1 MKVILS
7 AVFDSEEDGVDG
19 RVSLT
24 RGDVD
29 DLHSL
34 AHVMADFARACGFS
48 YVSDVGFEKDDGEM
62 TFGGF

>member
-1 MKVILS
+1 MKLMLT
-7 AVFDSEEDGVDG
+7 AVFEPEEDGVDG
-19 RVSLT
+19 GVSLT

-34 AHVMADFARACGFS
+34 AHAMADFARACGFS

>member
-7 AVFDSEEDGVDG
+7 AVFDSEEDGVSG
-19 RVSLT
+19 TATIT
-24 RGDVD
+24 RDDVP

-34 AHVMADFARACGFS
+34 AQAVGDFARACGFS